1 MSDLDFSLIYHFL
14 HVPEERHASISV
26 RSHCCDK
33 VLVLLNALVDFQTR
47 NLATVCDF
55 TQVQKTIECAAAG
68 MHGFWLLVRAY
79 LFFRSSLFRERIVFT
94 TTSVQ

>member
-55 TQVQKTIECAAAG
+55 TQVQKTIECWYAWFLAPRPSI
-68 MHGFWLLVRAY
+68 FIFSFL
-79 LFFRSSLFRERIVFT
+79 SL
-94 TTSVQ
+94 S